1 MRDVP
6 FTRSLPHRLLRR
18 HASMSAD
25 WDARARANPL
35 FYICKESAESR
46 AAFEES
52 GRRELDEIVLR
63 GLDLPR
69 GAVAVE
75 IGCGIG
81 RIVRAL
87 APRVAKVYAG
97 DVSPEMLARA
107 KEYCSDRA
115 NVEFLRIDGSL
126 GGIPSGAAD
135 LVYSHLVFQH
145 VPRVKFIRGYVREAA
160 RVLKPGGVFRANV
173 DGRSRQ
179 WYRRMAA
186 DSWSGVVFSERR
198 WRRELESAG
207 FRVEEI
213 TGAGTQYLWSS
224 AIKVPESS

>member
-25 WDARARANPL
+25 WDERARQNAL
-35 FYICKESAESR
+35 FYICKTAAESKS
-46 AAFEES
+46 AFEES
-52 GRRELDEIVLR
+52 GRRDLDDVVLR
-63 GLDLPR
+63 GLDLPP

-81 RIVRAL
+81 RLACAI

-97 DVSPEMLARA
+97 DVSAEMLARA
-107 KEYCSDRA
+107 REYCADHP
-115 NVEFLRIDGSL
+115 NVELMKIDASL
-126 GGIPSGAAD
+126 AGVPSGAAD

-145 VPRVKFIRGYVREAA
+145 VPRVKFIRAYVREAH

-207 FRVEEI
+207 FRVDQV
-213 TGAGTQYLWSS
+213 TGAETQYLWSS
-224 AIKVPESS
+224 ARKLS

>member
-25 WDARARANPL
+25 WDERARQNAL
-35 FYICKESAESR
+35 FYICKTAAESK

-52 GRRELDEIVLR
+52 GRRDLDEVVLR
-63 GLDLPR
+63 GLDLPP

-81 RIVRAL
+81 RLARAL

-97 DVSPEMLARA
+97 DVSPEMIARA
-107 KEYCSDRA
+107 REYCADRD
-115 NVEFLRIDGSL
+115 NIEILKIDASL
-126 GGIPSGAAD
+126 AGVPSGSAD

-145 VPRVKFIRGYVREAA
+145 VPRVKFIRAYVREAH

-173 DGRSRQ
+173 DGRNRQ
-179 WYRRMAA
+179 WYRRMSA

-198 WRRELESAG
+198 WRRELLSG
-207 FRVEEI
+207 GRLGLRVC
-213 TGAGTQYLWSS
+213 GPQRRWLWLYL
-224 AIKVPESS
+224 